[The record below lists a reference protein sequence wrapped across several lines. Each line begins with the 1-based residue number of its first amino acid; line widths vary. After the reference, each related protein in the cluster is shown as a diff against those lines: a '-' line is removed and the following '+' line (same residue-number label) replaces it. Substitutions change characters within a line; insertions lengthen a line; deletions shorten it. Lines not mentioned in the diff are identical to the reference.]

1 MSQPNVDT
9 LLEDFEANDVELAGQ
24 LLSLRQTPSR
34 ALRQRIQSVPHQ
46 QIQVTRLAP
55 RLIWGSAA
63 LVVAVLLFAS
73 PSARAMLG
81 QFEQIIGRIHLTM
94 MDVLPTRPEPVVIES
109 TPVSLTE
116 AQASVSFDFVVP
128 TNLPAGLSD
137 EAEIFV
143 IELEMPIIKLRW
155 RDREGGFVQLS
166 AHPANDG
173 NSLTQNLIGVA
184 SSETFLINGQEAVV
198 IHGGWDETK
207 RTWSH
212 QAQVTTLIWELN
224 GIQYNLLSYSD
235 VVSLAELIEMAKSVR

>member
-1 MSQPNVDT
+1 MSPPNVDA
-9 LLEDFEANDVELAGQ
+9 LLEEFEAKDVELAEQ
-24 LLSLRQTPSR
+24 LLSLRQTPSS
-34 ALRQRIQSVPHQ
+34 ALRQSIQSIPQ
-46 QIQVTRLAP
+46 QQARTPGIAP
-55 RLIWGSAA
+55 RLIWAGVA
-63 LVVAVLLFAS
+63 LVVVTLLFAS
-73 PSARAMLG
+73 PSAKAMLG

-155 RDREGGFVQLS
+155 RDGEGGFVQLS
-166 AHPANDG
+166 AHSANDG
-173 NSLTQNLIGVA
+173 HNLTQNLIGVA
-184 SSETFLINGQEAVV
+184 SSETFLINGQEVVV
-198 IHGGWDETK
+198 IHGGWDETN

-212 QAQVTTLIWELN
+212 QEQVTTLIWELN

-235 VVSLAELIEMAKSVR
+235 VVSLADLTEMAKSVR